1 MLVASLD
8 NTTKLKNHFKYW
20 TYILIFCYG
29 LTIGVQYLLRPLW
42 FINKSEEHTGL
53 AMIETFFTIF
63 LLPIALVTTVYWLTK
78 KLNKRKWFFLSS
90 IIIGSCIYVS
100 AHLGFLNWAESVGS
114 RDHPDTETLM
124 IVNLEWQAGLAV
136 TAVGVIACLVR
147 LYRKREKTSP

>member
-1 MLVASLD
+1 MASLD
-8 NTTKLKNHFKYW
+8 NATKLKNHFKYW

-42 FINKSEEHTGL
+42 FIKSEEHTGL
-53 AMIETFFTIF
+53 ATIETFFTIF

-90 IIIGSCIYVS
+90 FIICSCIYVS
-100 AHLGFLNWAESVGS
+100 AHLGFLNWADSVGS

-124 IVNLEWQAGLAV
+124 IVNLEWQAGLVV

-147 LYRKREKTSP
+147 LYREREKVSP